1 MRQPFIFSI
10 FSICLLLSSC
20 LSAPERRD
28 PFADL
33 GVGAAALGRYKNIKV
48 AVVVSN
54 NTNELIKYMVSINEH
69 RSRHRYSGVKLDP
82 EMLVSNLLE
91 PLRRHFK
98 EVVKVESLGEAAAA
112 GADVAVV
119 LDCYAKIRSDAFSS
133 TTFDLNLFFT
143 TPTGDA
149 IDEFHASGASQVPF
163 QNIGHATLYEAAGEA
178 RNKATAAFVSSQK
191 LQEFSAHIGGAV
203 AAASPAKSVPAV
215 KTYSSE
221 IDRPGYQAPER
232 PNDFA
237 VVIGVE
243 KYQSLPPADFAERD
257 AAAMKDHLIALGY
270 PSRNVVLLTGTDA
283 GRAGIEKYIESWLPR
298 NVRESSTVFVYFSGH
313 GSPDVSNGSAYLVPW
328 DGDPKFLENTGY
340 PVKRLF
346 DKLNGLKAKNILVA
360 MDSCFSGAGGRSVL
374 AKGVR
379 PLVAK
384 IDGGSSAVGRLV
396 VFSASGPD
404 EITGA
409 DEIHG
414 HGLFTYH
421 FLRALQ
427 LSKGEASV
435 SQIYTALKPRVQD
448 AARRDNREQ
457 TPGLMPESLGDRS
470 SLGFR

>member
-1 MRQPFIFSI
+1 MRQS
-10 FSICLLLSSC
+10 LLALVLTASMLSGC

-54 NTNELIKYMVSINEH
+54 NTNELIQYMGSVNAH
-69 RSRHRYSGVKLDP
+69 RARHRYSGVKLDP
-82 EMLVSNLLE
+82 ELLVSNLLE

-98 EVVKVESLGEAAAA
+98 EVVTVQSLGEAATA
-112 GADVAVV
+112 GADAAVV

-149 IDEFHASGASQVPF
+149 IDEVHAAGASQVPF

-191 LQEFSAHIGGAV
+191 LQEFSVRIGGGV
-203 AAASPAKSVPAV
+203 AAAPSAKPAAPV

-232 PNDFA
+232 PDDFA

-243 KYQSLPPADFAERD
+243 KYQNLPSADFAERD
-257 AAAMKDHLIALGY
+257 AATMKDHLIALGY
-270 PSRNVVLLTGTDA
+270 PSRNVVLLTGADA

-313 GSPDVSNGSAYLVPW
+313 GSPDVSSGSAYLVPW

-340 PVKRLF
+340 PLKRLF
-346 DKLNGLKAKNILVA
+346 DKLNGLTAKNVLVA

-374 AKGVR
+374 AKGMR

-384 IDGGSSAVGRLV
+384 IDAGASAVGRLV

-404 EITGA
+404 EVTGA
-409 DEIHG
+409 DEING

-421 FLRALQ
+421 FLKALQ
-427 LSKGEASV
+427 QSKGEARV
-435 SQIYTALKPRVQD
+435 SEIYAALKPRVQD

-457 TPGLMPESLGDRS
+457 TPGLLPESLGAS
-470 SLGFR
+470 SNLTFR